1 MRSGHAAVVETLIES
16 GANAGAAIIVSGVE
30 AILII
35 MHKLT
40 IMMIIPICM
49 F

>member
-1 MRSGHAAVVETLIES
+1 MRFGHAAVVETLIKS
-16 GANAGAAIIVSGVE
+16 GANAGAAIIVSDVE